1 MWPRLAAVVVGEG
14 GAEGAWLR
22 VVIALH
28 VMLMQVHCQ
37 KHTAREIYFRLARTH
52 THTKNMLDM
61 CIRNSEGYLQCLSE
75 T

>member
-1 MWPRLAAVVVGEG
+1 MWPSLAAVVAVK
-14 GAEGAWLR
+14 GAWLR

-37 KHTAREIYFRLARTH
+37 KHTARNLLSISENTH
-52 THTKNMLDM
+52 THAHKEYMLDM
-61 CIRNSEGYLQCLSE
+61 CIRNSEGYLQCLSK

>member
-37 KHTAREIYFRLARTH
+37 KHTARNLLSISEN
-52 THTKNMLDM
+52 THTKNMLVI